1 MFDELSTDNFFYL
14 GGIDDEIQEE
24 YNNELENIEE
34 IEGTEEEYYDELLD
48 YYDSYYDD
56 YNDY

>member
-24 YNNELENIEE
+24 YYNELEY
-34 IEGTEEEYYDELLD
+34 TEEEYYDELLD
-48 YYDSYYDD
+48 YYESYYDD